1 MISGKYHCRIR
12 KAVSVKME
20 LRHLRYFIAVAEAL
34 HFRRAAEHLSIAQP
48 ALSQQIQQLER
59 ELGVRLL
66 ERTQRRVSLTDAGAV
81 FLERARLTLQEA
93 NEAVRLARLAGRGEI
108 GHLGV
113 GAVTSALYGVFP
125 EVVRVFRQRHREVH
139 LTLHEL
145 PGNEQTR
152 ALRDG
157 RIQVSFLRPPVDE
170 TDIEV
175 RTITREPWVVALP
188 KAHRLARRRRVPLKV
203 LAGEAFVSFPRD
215 LAPVLYDQL
224 ISMCQRAGFSPDI
237 VQEAQMQTIVSLVA
251 AGIGV
256 ALVPAT
262 LQNLSR
268 RGLVYRPLAG
278 TVAKLQLAVAWRR
291 DNRSP
296 LLEAFLS
303 VVREMT

>member
-1 MISGKYHCRIR
+1 L
-12 KAVSVKME
+12 AE
-20 LRHLRYFIAVAEAL
+20 LRHFRYFVALAETL
-34 HFRRAAEHLSIAQP
+34 HFRRAAERLSIAQP

-66 ERTQRRVSLTDAGAV
+66 ERTQRRVALTDAGTV
-81 FLERARLTLQEA
+81 FLEHARSTLAEA
-93 NEAVRLARLAGRGEI
+93 AEAVRLARLAGHGEV

-125 EVVRVFRQRHREVH
+125 EVVRVFRERHRDVH

-145 PGNEQTR
+145 SGNEQTR
-152 ALRDG
+152 ALRNG

-175 RTITREPWVVALP
+175 RTITREPWVVAMP
-188 KAHRLARRRRVPLKV
+188 TAHRFSSRGRVSLRS
-203 LAGEAFVSFPRD
+203 LQGEPFVSFPRE

-224 ISMCQRAGFSPDI
+224 ISMCQRAGFSPRI
-237 VQEAQMQTIVSLVA
+237 VQEAQMQTIISLVA

-268 RGLVYRPLAG
+268 KGLVYKHLAG
-278 TVAKLQLAVAWRR
+278 GGSKLELAVAWRR
-291 DNRSP
+291 DDKSR
-296 LLEAFLS
+296 LLAEFLE
-303 VVREMT
+303 VVKEMV

>member
-1 MISGKYHCRIR
+1 
-12 KAVSVKME
+12 ME
-20 LRHLRYFIAVAEAL
+20 FRQLRSFVTLAETL
-34 HFRRAAEHLSIAQP
+34 HFRRAAERLSIAQP

-66 ERTQRRVSLTDAGAV
+66 ERTQRRVALTDAGSV
-81 FLERARLTLQEA
+81 FLERSRSILSETS
-93 NEAVRLARLAGRGEI
+93 EAVRLARLAAKGEV

-125 EVVRVFRQRHREVH
+125 EVVRVFRERHRNVH

-152 ALRDG
+152 ALRAG

-170 TDIEV
+170 TDIQV
-175 RTITREPWVVALP
+175 RTIGREPWVVAMPTSHPLSQ
-188 KAHRLARRRRVPLKV
+188 RERVSLRSLA
-203 LAGEAFVSFPRD
+203 AESFVSFPRE

-224 ISMCQRAGFSPDI
+224 ITMCQSAGFSPRI
-237 VQEAQMQTIVSLVA
+237 VQEAQMQTIISLVA

-268 RGLVYRPLAG
+268 AGLVYKRLAG
-278 TVAKLQLAVAWRR
+278 AGLKLDLAVAWRR
-291 DNRSP
+291 DDNSA
-296 LLEAFLS
+296 LLKSFLD
-303 VVREMT
+303 VVREIA

>member
-1 MISGKYHCRIR
+1 LP
-12 KAVSVKME
+12 E
-20 LRHLRYFIAVAEAL
+20 LRHFRSFTVLAETL
-34 HFRRAAEHLSIAQP
+34 HFRRAAERLSIAQP

-66 ERTQRRVSLTDAGAV
+66 ERTQRRVALTAAGSV
-81 FLERARLTLQEA
+81 FLEHARSTLAQA
-93 NEAVRLARLAGRGEI
+93 TEAVRLARQAGRGEV

-125 EVVRVFRQRHREVH
+125 EVVRVFRERYRSVH

-152 ALRDG
+152 ALRAG
-157 RIQVSFLRPPVDE
+157 RIQVSFLRPPVNE
-170 TDIEV
+170 PDIEV
-175 RTITREPWVVALP
+175 RTIAREPWVVAMP
-188 KAHRLARRRRVPLKV
+188 NAHPLSNRARVSLRSL
-203 LAGEAFVSFPRD
+203 EAEPFVSFARE

-224 ISMCQRAGFSPDI
+224 ISMCQRAGFSPRI
-237 VQEAQMQTIVSLVA
+237 VQEAQMQTIISLVA

-268 RGLVYRPLAG
+268 AGLMYKRLAG
-278 TVAKLQLAVAWRR
+278 VTARVELAVAWRR
-291 DNRSP
+291 EDPSP
-296 LLEAFLS
+296 LLKSFLD

>member
-1 MISGKYHCRIR
+1 MI
-12 KAVSVKME
+12 E
-20 LRHLRYFIAVAEAL
+20 LRHLRYFVTLAETL
-34 HFRRAAEHLSIAQP
+34 HFRRAAERLSIAQP

-59 ELGVRLL
+59 EIGVRLF
-66 ERTQRRVSLTDAGAV
+66 ERTQRRVALSEPGVV
-81 FLERARLTLQEA
+81 FLERARLILAEA
-93 NEAVRLARLAGRGEI
+93 SEAVRLARLAGRGEV

-113 GAVTSALYGVFP
+113 GAVTSALYGIFP
-125 EVVRVFRQRHREVH
+125 EVVRVFRERHREVH

-152 ALRDG
+152 ALRAG
-157 RIQVSFLRPPVDE
+157 RLQVSFLRPPVEE

-175 RTITREPWVVALP
+175 RTITREPWVVAIP
-188 KAHRLARRRRVPLKV
+188 TAHRLARRQRVTLRT
-203 LAGEAFVSFPRD
+203 LADEPFVAFPRE

-224 ISMCQRAGFSPDI
+224 ISMCHQAGFSPRI

-268 RGLVYRPLAG
+268 KGLVYKRLAG
-278 TVAKLQLAVAWRR
+278 AALKLELAVAWRR
-291 DNRSP
+291 DDKSP
-296 LLEAFLS
+296 LLAAFLE

>member
-1 MISGKYHCRIR
+1 
-12 KAVSVKME
+12 ME
-20 LRHLRYFIAVAEAL
+20 LRHLRYFVTVAEVL
-34 HFRRAAEHLSIAQP
+34 HFRRAAEGLSIAQP

-81 FLERARLTLQEA
+81 FLEHARLTLNQA
-93 NEAVRLARLAGRGEI
+93 DEAVRLARLAGRGEI

-170 TDIEV
+170 TDIQV

-188 KAHRLARRRRVPLKV
+188 TAHRFARRGRVALKM
-203 LAGEAFVSFPRD
+203 LAGEPFVSFPRD

-224 ISMCQRAGFSPDI
+224 ISMCQTAGFSPHI

-268 RGLVYRPLAG
+268 RGLVYRPLTG

>member
-1 MISGKYHCRIR
+1 
-12 KAVSVKME
+12 ME
-20 LRHLRYFIAVAEAL
+20 LRHLRYFVALAEAL
-34 HFRRAAEHLSIAQP
+34 HFRRAAEELSIAQP

-66 ERTQRRVSLTDAGAV
+66 ERTQRRVSLTDAGVV
-81 FLERARLTLQEA
+81 FLEHARLTLNEA
-93 NEAVRLARLAGRGEI
+93 AEAVRLARLAGRGEI

-125 EVVRVFRQRHREVH
+125 EVVREFRERHREVH

-157 RIQVSFLRPPVDE
+157 RLQVSFLRPPIDE
-170 TDIEV
+170 ADIEV

-188 KAHRLARRRRVPLKV
+188 TAHRFARRPRVALKA
-203 LAGEAFVSFPRD
+203 LAGESFVSFPRD

-224 ISMCQRAGFSPDI
+224 ISMCQRAGFSPRI

-256 ALVPAT
+256 GLVPAT

-268 RGLVYRPLAG
+268 RGLVYKPLTGA
-278 TVAKLQLAVAWRR
+278 VSKLQLAVAWRR
-291 DNRSP
+291 DNHSP
-296 LLEAFLS
+296 LLEAFLA

>member
-1 MISGKYHCRIR
+1 
-12 KAVSVKME
+12 ME
-20 LRHLRYFIAVAEAL
+20 LRQLRYFVSIAENL
-34 HFRRAAEHLSIAQP
+34 HFRRAAEQLSIAQP
-48 ALSQQIQQLER
+48 ALSQQIQKLER

-81 FLERARLTLQEA
+81 FLERARLTLNEA
-93 NEAVRLARLAGRGEI
+93 EEAVRLARLAGRGEI

-125 EVVRVFRQRHREVH
+125 EVVRVFRERHRQVH

-145 PGNEQTR
+145 AGNEQTR

-157 RIQVSFLRPPVDE
+157 RIQVSFLRPPIDE
-170 TDIEV
+170 ADIEV

-188 KAHRLARRRRVPLKV
+188 TAHRFARRSRVALKM
-203 LAGEAFVSFPRD
+203 LAAESFVSFPRD

-224 ISMCQRAGFSPDI
+224 ISMCNRAGFSPRI
-237 VQEAQMQTIVSLVA
+237 VQEGQMQTIVSLVA

-262 LQNLSR
+262 LENLSR
-268 RGLVYRPLAG
+268 RGVVYRPLTGA
-278 TVAKLQLAVAWRR
+278 VAKLQLAVAWRR

-296 LLEAFLS
+296 LLEAFLG

>member
-1 MISGKYHCRIR
+1 
-12 KAVSVKME
+12 ME
-20 LRHLRYFIAVAEAL
+20 LRQLRYFVSIAEIL
-34 HFRRAAEHLSIAQP
+34 HFRRAAEQLSIAQP
-48 ALSQQIQQLER
+48 ALSQQIQKLER

-81 FLERARLTLQEA
+81 FLERARITLNEA
-93 NEAVRLARLAGRGEI
+93 EEAVRLARLAGRGEI

-125 EVVRVFRQRHREVH
+125 DVVRVFRERHRQVH

-157 RIQVSFLRPPVDE
+157 RIQVSFLRPPIDE
-170 TDIEV
+170 ADIEV

-188 KAHRLARRRRVPLKV
+188 TAHRFARRRRVALKM
-203 LAGEAFVSFPRD
+203 LAGESFVSFPRD

-224 ISMCQRAGFSPDI
+224 ISMCNRAGFSPRI

-262 LQNLSR
+262 LENLSR

-278 TVAKLQLAVAWRR
+278 TAAKLQLAVAWRR

-296 LLEAFLS
+296 LLEAFLN

>member
-1 MISGKYHCRIR
+1 
-12 KAVSVKME
+12 ME
-20 LRHLRYFIAVAEAL
+20 LRQLRYFVSIAEIL
-34 HFRRAAEHLSIAQP
+34 HFRRAAEQLSIAQP
-48 ALSQQIQQLER
+48 ALSQQIQKLER

-81 FLERARLTLQEA
+81 FLERARITLNEA
-93 NEAVRLARLAGRGEI
+93 EEAVRLARLAGRGEI

-125 EVVRVFRQRHREVH
+125 DVVRVFRERHRQVH

-157 RIQVSFLRPPVDE
+157 RIQVSFLRPPIDE
-170 TDIEV
+170 ADIEV

-188 KAHRLARRRRVPLKV
+188 TAHRFARRRRVALKMLV
-203 LAGEAFVSFPRD
+203 GESFVSFPRD

-224 ISMCQRAGFSPDI
+224 ISMCNRAGFSPRI

-262 LQNLSR
+262 LENLSR

-278 TVAKLQLAVAWRR
+278 TAAKLQLAVAWRR

-296 LLEAFLS
+296 LLEAFLN